1 LNFSWVLGGCLLI
14 GFIFGWRKGLLRIVS
29 GIAGLI
35 LELYIA
41 FNFNAQM
48 GRLIEKYTGFTHRV
62 TAFLKE
68 YLPLDGF
75 AAVIPVDYF
84 PESSSQAVGNFVSD
98 PNMVISGWLL
108 YLLSFITLFFLTKL
122 VFSLI
127 SRFFTKC
134 LDHTLIG
141 PLNRFL
147 GGLLGVFFVALI
159 IGVSLVGLSY
169 VLGDRDLPGANLGSF
184 TYIVNQSGLADFL
197 LNLF

>member
-1 LNFSWVLGGCLLI
+1 MNFSWVLGGFLLL

-29 GIAGLI
+29 GIAGLV
-35 LELYIA
+35 LELYVA

-48 GRLIEKYTGFTHRV
+48 GGIIEKYTGFTQQV
-62 TAFLKE
+62 TVFLEK
-68 YLPLDGF
+68 YLPLDWF
-75 AAVIPVDYF
+75 AAALPVEF
-84 PESSSQAVGNFVSD
+84 LPESGQGVGNFVSA
-98 PNMVISGWLL
+98 PNTVISGWLL

-122 VFSLI
+122 IFRLI
-127 SRFFTKC
+127 TRFFTKC

-147 GGLLGVFFVALI
+147 GGVLGAFFVALI

-169 VLGDRDLPGANLGSF
+169 VLGERDLPGANLGSF
-184 TYIVNQSGLADFL
+184 NYLVNQSNLAEFL

>member
-1 LNFSWVLGGCLLI
+1 MNYSWILGGCLLL
-14 GFIFGWRKGLLRIVS
+14 GFIYGWRKGLLRIIS
-29 GIAGLI
+29 GIAGLV

-48 GRLIEKYTGFTHRV
+48 GGIIEKYTGFTDRV
-62 TAFLKE
+62 TVFLAE
-68 YLPLDGF
+68 HLPVDRF
-75 AAVIPVDYF
+75 AAALPVDYL
-84 PESSSQAVGNFVSD
+84 PESSGQAVGNFLSA
-98 PNMVISGWLL
+98 PSFAISGLLL
-108 YLLSFITLFFLTKL
+108 YLLSFMILFFLTKL
-122 VFSLI
+122 AFSLI
-127 SRFFTKC
+127 SRFFTRC

-147 GGLLGVFFVALI
+147 GGILGVFFAALI

-184 TYIVNQSGLADFL
+184 TYIINQSNLAEFL